1 MRCSNFHLPSQVN
14 KHRIWGVC
22 GFYGNYSLALSTS
35 IYFLS
40 LAFGIKYFFLTNGF
54 LLSFGN
60 ENKNKIEC
68 IWVSDARLKGN
79 GISKC
84 CTTFVL
90 QDIMVTIYATKV
102 VITLNLFKIPAGV
115 LLYVSHV
122 LLADCFKTLAL
133 NPPFRL
139 PYGSHRTFFHY
150 IALLSI
156 RKSDIDTCLIYL
168 VSFFI

>member
-1 MRCSNFHLPSQVN
+1 MVD
-14 KHRIWGVC
+14 
-22 GFYGNYSLALSTS
+22 
-35 IYFLS
+35 YFWE
-40 LAFGIKYFFLTNGF
+40 FFL
-54 LLSFGN
+54 

-84 CTTFVL
+84 CTPFVL

-168 VSFFI
+168 VSFFIYIKKISIWLSQYAQYHS